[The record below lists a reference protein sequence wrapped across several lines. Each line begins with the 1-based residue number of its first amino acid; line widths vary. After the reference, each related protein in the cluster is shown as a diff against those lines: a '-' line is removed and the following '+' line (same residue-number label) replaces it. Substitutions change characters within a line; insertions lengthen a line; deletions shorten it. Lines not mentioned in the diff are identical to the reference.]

1 MMTDTQYSSF
11 RWYIF
16 FTMIIVTATTS
27 MALIAPASLFGPR
40 LFAGAMPDLTSG
52 QIIWAC
58 MGIFNFFLGV
68 AALIAG
74 SILDK
79 FGPIKVFIGGL
90 LLVMAGAILMPIY
103 GTTYWGMIFIRL
115 LQGAGTGPI
124 MAASVPVAAAYF
136 PANERSIATG
146 AQGFSVAL
154 GIIIGLQWVP
164 RLADKYG
171 DCFVAMRVLAFVGI
185 IGLVLSLIAAFGPK
199 ASQDSAGAAGGEQD
213 AKASQYFKKALVNP
227 MTWVA
232 ILCFTLMSG
241 IFQQF
246 NSLVVPYISSPVV
259 AEAGNAVG
267 LGIDPNGMFAQNTL
281 TFAIAAF
288 CLGSFIGGFI
298 TEKVFG
304 GKGRP
309 VIAIGFLLG
318 AILAFST
325 KYDFISSNQDV
336 LRTVMIVTAFFF
348 SMVNPQTQ
356 SYLAKN
362 YPKEIGGKLGGLA
375 MFVGIV
381 IGSTLAV
388 KWLEVSVDKT
398 LSYMQ
403 PITIMAGLCFAGF
416 VLSLFLKNNP
426 NE

>member
-1 MMTDTQYSSF
+1 MNTTPYSGF

-40 LFAGAMPDLTSG
+40 LFGGAMPGLSPG
-52 QIIWAC
+52 QIIWAS
-58 MGIFNFFLGV
+58 MGIFNFFLGI
-68 AALIAG
+68 AALLAG
-74 SILDK
+74 PLLDK
-79 FGPIKVFIGGL
+79 FGPIKTFIGGL
-90 LLVMAGAILMPIY
+90 LLVMAGAILMPIC
-103 GTTYWGMIFIRL
+103 GSSYWGMIFIRL

-124 MAASVPVAAAYF
+124 MASAVPIAAAYF
-136 PANERSIATG
+136 PENERSIVTG

-154 GIIIGLQWVP
+154 GIIVGLQWVP
-164 RLADKYG
+164 RLAYSYG
-171 DCFVAMRVLAFVGI
+171 DSFVAMRVLAFVGI
-185 IGLVLSLIAAFGPK
+185 VGLLLSFVAAFGPK
-199 ASQDSAGAAGGEQD
+199 ASQDTTGALAGD
-213 AKASQYFKKALVNP
+213 RDTPDYFKQALVNP

-246 NSLVVPYISSPVV
+246 NSLVVPYINSPTI
-259 AEAGNAVG
+259 AEAGRVVG

-281 TFAIAAF
+281 TFATLAF
-288 CLGSFIGGFI
+288 CLGSFIGGFV
-298 TEKVFG
+298 TEKLFG

-309 VIAIGFLLG
+309 VIAIGFLVG
-318 AILAFST
+318 AILALTT
-325 KYDFISSNQDV
+325 KYEFITSNQDV
-336 LRTVMIVTAFFF
+336 LRITLITTAFFF

-362 YPKEIGGKLGGLA
+362 YPKEIGGKLGGLT

-388 KWLEVSVDKT
+388 KWLELSVDNT

-403 PITIMAGLCFAGF
+403 PITIMAGLSFTGF
-416 VLSLFLKNNP
+416 FLALFLKP
-426 NE
+426 KPT